1 MKGIILEI
9 DGRSLAELLYLPKEA
24 AIMDIQRDI
33 NMENVWLIRVTVTG
47 AGPEVALGVKLPRI
61 TGLLTK
67 RTIIDVNWGTQ

>member
-33 NMENVWLIRVTVTG
+33 NMENVWLIRVTG
-47 AGPEVALGVKLPRI
+47 AGPEVALGAKLPRI